1 MGISSLC
8 SELISNQSVMKV
20 FLALL
25 VTVLAVNC
33 VNADWSGKG
42 ILACYGHFET
52 DASFD
57 EGAANGGDASVNCAP
72 AEWGG
77 VLAPEAMFFTEE
89 SSGEEFQIWAWD
101 FHEPNIPTATCM
113 VPYGTKK
120 MIWVQEFAP
129 LTS

>member
-1 MGISSLC
+1 
-8 SELISNQSVMKV
+8 MKV

-25 VTVLAVNC
+25 GTVLAVNC

-72 AEWGG
+72 AEWGALIFPRFQVSWHPKPCFSLKNPLEKNSKSG
-77 VLAPEAMFFTEE
+77 PGISMNLTSQLPLA
-89 SSGEEFQIWAWD
+89 
-101 FHEPNIPTATCM
+101 M

-120 MIWVQEFAP
+120 TIWVQEFAP
-129 LTS
+129 LTSTLKLDL